1 MRTIKILTLN
11 IHKGFSMGNR
21 RFTLDRIRDSLR
33 GTGSHVV
40 FLQEVVGDGGRPAG
54 GREGSQFEYLA
65 DAVWDH
71 YAYGRNAIHQRGHHG
86 NAILSETPFASA
98 RNVDVTAMGFSRRG
112 VLHGVLENGIH
123 LLCAHLGLFE
133 RERRRQ
139 VARLARHIAENVPPD
154 APLILAGDF
163 NDWRR
168 TAHRLLKARLGLV
181 EACEHVRRRVA
192 LTYPAAAP
200 VLPMDRIYLRGLR
213 PRDIRV
219 MSGGEWRWLSD
230 HRALAASVTPDGA
243 D

>member
-21 RFTLDRIRDSLR
+21 RFTLDRIRDRLR
-33 GTGSHVV
+33 ETGSHIV
-40 FLQEVVGDGGRPAG
+40 FLQEVVGGDGGG
-54 GREGSQFEYLA
+54 EGSQFEYLA

-71 YAYGRNAIHQRGHHG
+71 YAYGRNAIRQRGHHG
-86 NAILSETPFASA
+86 NAILSETPFASF
-98 RNVDVTAMGFSRRG
+98 RNVDVTAVGFSRRG

-133 RERRRQ
+133 RERRAQ
-139 VARLARHIAENVPPD
+139 VRRLVRHIAEDVPPD
-154 APLILAGDF
+154 APLILAGDL

-168 TAHRLLKARLGLV
+168 TAHRRLKARLGLV

-213 PRDIRV
+213 PRSIRV
-219 MSGGEWRWLSD
+219 LSGGEWRRLSD
-230 HRALAASVTPDGA
+230 HRALAASVAPDGGA
-243 D
+243 